1 MNNKTQIPQN
11 GGINNNFQQGFNM
24 GNNFQRNL
32 NINTNVGNMNLIIS
46 KIIWICLILVIW
58 IIIIISEKKEIKN
71 NNIK

>member
-11 GGINNNFQQGFNM
+11 GGINNFQQGLNM
-24 GNNFQRNL
+24 GNNFQGNL